1 MGASTTITTMQTPG
15 SGAHRLGRF
24 LFASLLL
31 ALPFSAS
38 IHAQT
43 HASLGVA
50 MEASVETQG
59 DGSFTLTYAIHTM
72 NLGTSDLHEVRLED
86 DLASAFSEASAF
98 EVVSVAS
105 ERGTVR
111 ADYDGREIRSPLS
124 GADNLAVG
132 EAIDVTLVVRVMV
145 GEKPITFA
153 NSALGTALASDG
165 SLVTDV
171 SEQGVDPD
179 PDKDAD
185 PSNNDAPTV
194 VVLDPR
200 PVIGLAKAA
209 SVARLEDD
217 EFSVTYTFAV
227 RNLGQVSLNVVDVQD
242 SLVLAS
248 PEPAVIHVSALSSTD
263 LDVNSRYDGANDVR
277 LLSGTDVLPPGEQG
291 TLLLS
296 LVVSPNGGS
305 AWFQN
310 RAMARGNGPTGA
322 TAMDSSQEGTEP
334 DPDGDG
340 DPTQH
345 EAPTGVLLAKVS
357 TSGLF
362 ETTVRIVDAPLAV
375 DVTSIVFDS
384 SLQIDDF
391 SARLNARL
399 TDTSFDL
406 LTLSAS
412 GTLGTS
418 QLSSSLVLNPTTV
431 SFVSWQTS
439 GSLYVLGAR
448 LTDTV
453 YIASSQPSSYTL
465 LRATGET
472 GVFAW
477 DASAKF
483 GICPL
488 AFWEASFCADW
499 AWDLCATPL
508 QACLGFDDQTGFESF
523 TLTATG
529 IPILENVLGGAG
541 LLDVAIEFTPTE
553 KVLTPTLRFEP
564 QWFVCPEFRVFGE
577 IDFSGS
583 GGVGGISIYGLKVEC
598 PIGDL
603 IFRVADSLDD
613 SRNASI
619 TGRADFFELFEI
631 EGAFPSCCAS
641 PGKLKVSAYF
651 ERPPAPS
658 GALFGIGLLAGS
670 VDFRV
675 ANHLAAYLSTEFTP
689 VAPHWLF
696 LVRVR
701 ISW

>member
-1 MGASTTITTMQTPG
+1 MQTPG

-24 LFASLLL
+24 LLVSLFL
-31 ALPFSAS
+31 ALPFSGPL
-38 IHAQT
+38 HAQT
-43 HASLGVA
+43 SASLGVA
-50 MEASVETQG
+50 MEGSVKTQG
-59 DGSFTLTYAIHTM
+59 DGSFTLTYAIHMM
-72 NLGTSDLHEVRLED
+72 NLGTSDLHEVRLDD
-86 DLASAFSEASAF
+86 DLASAFSAASAF

-111 ADYDGREIRSPLS
+111 ADYDGRETRSLLS
-124 GADNLAVG
+124 GVDYLAVG
-132 EAIDVTLVVRVMV
+132 EAIDVTLVVHVTV
-145 GEKPITFA
+145 GEKPLTFA
-153 NSALGTALASDG
+153 NSAVGTAWAPDG
-165 SLVTDV
+165 SLVTDT
-171 SEQGVDPD
+171 SESGTEPD
-179 PDKDAD
+179 PDQDAD

-194 VVLDPR
+194 IVLDPR
-200 PVIGLAKAA
+200 PVIGLAKAV
-209 SVARLEDD
+209 SVARLEND
-217 EFSVTYTFAV
+217 EFSVTYTLGV
-227 RNLGQVSLNVVDVQD
+227 RNLGQVNLNAVDVQD
-242 SLVLAS
+242 SLVLAF
-248 PEPAVIHVSALSSTD
+248 PEPAIVRVSALSSAD

-277 LLSGTDVLPPGEQG
+277 LLSGTDVLPPGELG

-296 LVVSPNGGS
+296 LVVSPNGGR

-322 TAMDSSQEGTEP
+322 TAMDFSQEGTEP

-345 EAPTGVLLAKVS
+345 GTPTGALLARVS
-357 TSGLF
+357 TAGSF
-362 ETTVRIVDAPLAV
+362 ETSVQIVDAPLAV

-406 LTLSAS
+406 LTLSVS

-439 GSLYVLGAR
+439 GSLNVLGAR

-453 YIASSQPSSYTL
+453 YIASSPPASYTL

-472 GVFAW
+472 GAFAW

-483 GICPL
+483 GVCPL
-488 AFWEASFCADW
+488 AFWEAFFCADW
-499 AWDLCATPL
+499 AWGLCATPL

-523 TLTATG
+523 TITATG
-529 IPILENVLGGAG
+529 IPILERVLGGAG
-541 LLDVAIEFTPTE
+541 LFDVAIEFTPTE

-564 QWFVCPEFRVFGE
+564 QWFVCPEFRLFGE

-583 GGVGGISIYGLKVEC
+583 GGIGGISIYGFKVEC
-598 PIGDL
+598 PVGDL
-603 IFRVADSLDD
+603 IFRIADSLDD

-619 TGRADFFELFEI
+619 TGKADFFELFEI
-631 EGAFPSCCAS
+631 EGPFPSCCAS
-641 PGKLKVSAYF
+641 PGRLKVSAFF

-658 GALFGIGLLAGS
+658 GALFGVGLLSGS

-675 ANHLAAYLSTEFTP
+675 ADHVAAFLSAEFTP
-689 VAPHWLF
+689 VAPHWRFVTRL
-696 LVRVR
+696 R
-701 ISW
+701 INW

>member
-1 MGASTTITTMQTPG
+1 MMQTPG
-15 SGAHRLGRF
+15 RGTHRFSRL
-24 LFASLLL
+24 LFALFLVT
-31 ALPFSAS
+31 LPFAVSL
-38 IHAQT
+38 HAQT
-43 HASLGVA
+43 DASLGVS
-50 MEASVETQG
+50 MEVSVETQG
-59 DGSFTLTYAIHTM
+59 DGSFTLTYTIHTM

-86 DLASAFSEASAF
+86 DLASAFSEAAAF

-105 ERGTVR
+105 QQGTVR
-111 ADYDGREIRSPLS
+111 VDYDGREARSLLS

-132 EAIDVTLVVRVMV
+132 EAIDVTLVVLVAV
-145 GEKPITFA
+145 GDMPLIFA
-153 NSALGTALASDG
+153 NSALSSALAPDD
-165 SLVTDV
+165 SLVTDI
-171 SEQGVDPD
+171 SEQGPEPD
-179 PDKDAD
+179 PDKDTD

-194 VVLDPR
+194 ITLDPR

-209 SVARLEDD
+209 SVARLDDD
-217 EFSVTYTFAV
+217 EFSVAYTFAV
-227 RNLGQVSLNVVDVQD
+227 RNLGQVGLTAVDVQD
-242 SLVLAS
+242 SLLLAF
-248 PEPAVIHVSALSSTD
+248 PEPAIVRVSTLSSTD
-263 LDVNSRYDGANDVR
+263 LDVNSRYDGVNDVR
-277 LLSGTDVLPPGEQG
+277 LLSGTDVLLPGESG
-291 TLLLS
+291 VILLS
-296 LVVSPNGGS
+296 LTVSPNGGRT
-305 AWFQN
+305 WFKN
-310 RAMARGNGPTGA
+310 RAMARGNGPIGTSV
-322 TAMDSSQEGTEP
+322 MDFSQEGTEP
-334 DPDGDG
+334 DPDKDG

-345 EAPTGVLLAKVS
+345 ETPTGVLLARVS
-357 TSGLF
+357 TSGSF
-362 ETTVRIVDAPLAV
+362 ETTFQIVDTPLTV

-418 QLSSSLVLNPTTV
+418 QLSSSLVLNPTTL

-439 GSLYVLGAR
+439 GSLNVLGAR

-472 GVFAW
+472 GDFAF

-483 GICPL
+483 GVCPL

-499 AWDLCATPL
+499 SWALCATPL
-508 QACLGFDDQTGFESF
+508 QACLGFDGQTGFESF
-523 TLTATG
+523 TVTATG
-529 IPILENVLGGAG
+529 IPILESVLGGAG

-564 QWFVCPEFRVFGE
+564 QWFVCPEFRLFGG

-583 GGVGGISIYGLKVEC
+583 GGVGGISIYGFKIEC
-598 PIGDL
+598 PIPIGDL

-619 TGRADFFELFEI
+619 TGKADFFELFEI
-631 EGAFPSCCAS
+631 EGPFPSCCAS
-641 PGKLKVSAYF
+641 PGRLKVSAYF

-658 GALFGIGLLAGS
+658 GALFGVGLLSGS

-675 ANHLAAYLSTEFTP
+675 ADHVAAFFSAEFTP

-696 LVRVR
+696 VTRLR